1 MFAPWRSHKDPI
13 SANSLS
19 AARHSQSFHFPPER
33 INYRDLSPPR
43 HEPNR
48 GLMIT
53 KPVKPEFIL
62 GVV

>member
-13 SANSLS
+13 SANSLT
-19 AARHSQSFHFPPER
+19 AFLFPPER